1 MACGR
6 SGWHIGRRMSGGH
19 DDTGRA
25 REAAARAALERI
37 EPGMTIGL
45 GSGRAVWR
53 LIELIGERWPDGT
66 PPVRSAFASNRTREL
81 AAAQGIEAVE
91 LDGATRLDLAIDGAD
106 EVDPQLGLIKGG
118 GAALLR
124 EKIVV
129 TAAERFLVVAEI
141 GKRVARLGDTFKLPV
156 EVVRF
161 GWADT
166 RRRLLDAR
174 LLPSAELRGGADQP
188 VVTDEGHYLLDCE
201 IPGEGEPGALAVA
214 LKATVG
220 VVEHGLFIGLA
231 DEALLGT
238 PDGRVEVMQRP

>member
-1 MACGR
+1 
-6 SGWHIGRRMSGGH
+6 MSGG
-19 DDTGRA
+19 DDETGRA

-53 LIELIGERWPDGT
+53 LIELIGERWPGGSA
-66 PPVRSAFASNRTREL
+66 PVRSAFASEVTRQRAE
-81 AAAQGIEAVE
+81 AAGIEAVE
-91 LDGATRLDLAIDGAD
+91 LDGAIRLELAIDGAD

-129 TAAERFLVVAEI
+129 TAAERFLVVAEMR
-141 GKRVARLGDTFKLPV
+141 KRVARLGDTFKLPV

-161 GWADT
+161 GWPDT
-166 RRRLLDAR
+166 RRRLLDT
-174 LLPSAELRGGADQP
+174 LLPSADLRGGEEAP

-201 IPGEGEPGALAVA
+201 LPGDGSMAALGDA

-231 DEALLGT
+231 DEALLGK
-238 PDGRVEVMQRP
+238 PDGQVEVMQRS